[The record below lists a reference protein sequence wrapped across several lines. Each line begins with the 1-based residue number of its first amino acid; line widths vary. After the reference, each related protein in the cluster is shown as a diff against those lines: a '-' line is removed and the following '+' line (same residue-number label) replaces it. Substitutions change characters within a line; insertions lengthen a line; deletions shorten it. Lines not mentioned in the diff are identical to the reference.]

1 MKTHWNRILQII
13 CTLHEA
19 KDINKKVCNN
29 AINSINL
36 QKKDTI
42 LKKSENSKTSDPH
55 KLLLNLPDKTKLK
68 RTDKHVA
75 LSNLSNISMRKYQ
88 KA

>member
-75 LSNLSNISMRKYQ
+75 LSNLGNISMRKYQ

>member
-1 MKTHWNRILQII
+1 M
-13 CTLHEA
+13 HEA

-75 LSNLSNISMRKYQ
+75 LSNLGNISMRKYQ

>member
-13 CTLHEA
+13 CTFYEA

-29 AINSINL
+29 IINSINL

-75 LSNLSNISMRKYQ
+75 LSNLSNISVRKYQ